1 LGIGCGASLAAEGQ
15 KMMEDQPIACT
26 LAGRDL
32 QDRLALIAALT
43 RDALRGYERA
53 DLTLKLRY
61 TIEAAP
67 RVQEVVRKERA
78 CCPFLSFEIHEQ
90 ANEVWLVIKAPEEIQ
105 KNIDT
110 LFGPFLP
117 QPPSL

>member
-1 LGIGCGASLAAEGQ
+1 
-15 KMMEDQPIACT
+15 MMESQLIACT

-43 RDALRGYERA
+43 RDALCGCERA

-61 TIEAAP
+61 AIEAAP
-67 RVQEVVRKERA
+67 RVHEVVRKERA

-90 ANEVWLVIKAPEEIQ
+90 ANEVWLAIKTPEEVQ

-110 LFGPFLP
+110 LFEPFLP
-117 QPPSL
+117 PSPSL

>member
-1 LGIGCGASLAAEGQ
+1 LGIGCGASLAAERQ
-15 KMMEDQPIACT
+15 EMMESQPIACT

-61 TIEAAP
+61 AIEAAP

-90 ANEVWLVIKAPEEIQ
+90 ANEVWLAIKAPEEVQ
-105 KNIDT
+105 ENVDT

-117 QPPSL
+117 PSPSL

>member
-1 LGIGCGASLAAEGQ
+1 MT
-15 KMMEDQPIACT
+15 KNQPIACT

-61 TIEAAP
+61 AIEAAP

-90 ANEVWLVIKAPEEIQ
+90 ANEVWLAIKAPEEVQ
-105 KNIDT
+105 ENVDT

-117 QPPSL
+117 PSPSL

>member
-1 LGIGCGASLAAEGQ
+1 
-15 KMMEDQPIACT
+15 MMERQLIACT

-61 TIEAAP
+61 AIEAAP
-67 RVQEVVRKERA
+67 RVQEVVRTERA
-78 CCPFLSFEIHEQ
+78 CCPFLSFEVHVQ
-90 ANEVWLVIKAPEEIQ
+90 ANEVWLAIKAPEEVQ

-110 LFGPFLP
+110 LFRPFLP
-117 QPPSL
+117 PSPSL

>member
-1 LGIGCGASLAAEGQ
+1 
-15 KMMEDQPIACT
+15 MECKPIACT

-53 DLTLKLRY
+53 DLTLTLRY
-61 TIEAAP
+61 AIEAAP
-67 RVQEVVRKERA
+67 RVQEVVRKERD
-78 CCPFLSFEIHEQ
+78 CCPFLNFEIHEQ
-90 ANEVWLVIKAPEEIQ
+90 ADEIWLTINVPEEVR

-110 LFGPFLP
+110 LFKPFMPLS
-117 QPPSL
+117 PSL